1 MKNAIVLVSMRRKNK
16 ILVGVL
22 LGLGIL
28 FISVVY
34 LSKLNIAVLQPAGI
48 VGEKERNLIY
58 VSLLLAL
65 VVVVPVFI
73 LLFTFIWKYREGN
86 TKAKY
91 EPNFGSS
98 RKLESIW
105 WGIPFAIIFI
115 LSIITWKSSH
125 DLDPFKQL
133 NSTAKPL
140 NVQVVALQWKWLF
153 IYPEQNIA
161 SVNFMQ
167 MPVNTPVNFEITSDA
182 PMNSFWIPQ
191 LGGQI
196 YAMSGMSTHL
206 HLMAGKSGDFDGR
219 SANISGKGFSKM
231 TFTARAGS
239 LDSFNDWVGRVKSSN
254 SQLNLSSYATLSKPG
269 EYKHAAY
276 YSSVDKNLYDG
287 VVSKYMAPKTIPT
300 DEHEHGAAL

>member
-1 MKNAIVLVSMRRKNK
+1 MSRKYK
-16 ILVGVL
+16 ILAGVL
-22 LGLGIL
+22 LGLGFL

-34 LSKLNIAVLQPAGI
+34 LGKVNIAVLQPAGV

-58 VSLLLAL
+58 ISLLLAII
-65 VVVVPVFI
+65 VVVPVFI
-73 LLFTFIWKYREGN
+73 MLFMFSWKYREGN

-91 EPNFGSS
+91 QPDFDSN
-98 RKLESIW
+98 RKLEAIW
-105 WGIPFAIIFI
+105 WGVPFTIIFI
-115 LSIITWKSSH
+115 LSVITWNSSH
-125 DLDPFKQL
+125 DLDPLKQI
-133 NSTAKPL
+133 SSSAKPL

-153 IYPEQNIA
+153 IYPEQDIA

-196 YAMSGMSTHL
+196 YAMSGMTTHL

-231 TFTARAGS
+231 TFTARAS
-239 LDSFNDWVGRVKSSN
+239 SNENFNDWVGKVKIAN
-254 SQLNLSSYATLSKPG
+254 NQLNLNSYNELAKPS
-269 EYKHAAY
+269 ENNQVKY
-276 YSSVDKNLYDG
+276 YSSVNPQLYDG
-287 VVSKYMAPKTIPT
+287 IVSKYLAPKNTHLEE
-300 DEHEHGAAL
+300 DSHDHGMEM

>member
-1 MKNAIVLVSMRRKNK
+1 MSRKYK
-16 ILVGVL
+16 ILAGVL
-22 LGLGIL
+22 LGLGFL

-34 LSKLNIAVLQPAGI
+34 LGKVNIAVLQPAGV

-58 VSLLLAL
+58 ISLLLAII
-65 VVVVPVFI
+65 VVVPVFI
-73 LLFTFIWKYREGN
+73 MLFMFSWKYREGN

-91 EPNFGSS
+91 QPDFDSN
-98 RKLESIW
+98 RKLEAIW
-105 WGIPFAIIFI
+105 WGVPFTIIFI
-115 LSIITWKSSH
+115 LSVITWNSSH
-125 DLDPFKQL
+125 DLDPLKQI
-133 NSTAKPL
+133 SSSAKPL

-153 IYPEQNIA
+153 IYPEQDIA

-196 YAMSGMSTHL
+196 YAMSGMTTHL

-231 TFTARAGS
+231 TFTARAS
-239 LDSFNDWVGRVKSSN
+239 SNENFNDWVGKVKIAN
-254 SQLNLSSYATLSKPG
+254 NQLNLNSYNELAKPS
-269 EYKHAAY
+269 ENNQVKY
-276 YSSVDKNLYDG
+276 YSSVNSQLYDG
-287 VVSKYMAPKTIPT
+287 IVSKYLAPTNT
-300 DEHEHGAAL
+300 HLEEDSHDHGMEM

>member
-1 MKNAIVLVSMRRKNK
+1 MSRKYK
-16 ILVGVL
+16 ILAGVL
-22 LGLGIL
+22 LGLGFL

-34 LSKLNIAVLQPAGI
+34 LGKVNIAVLQPAGV

-58 VSLLLAL
+58 ISLLLAII
-65 VVVVPVFI
+65 VVVPVFI
-73 LLFTFIWKYREGN
+73 MLFMFSWKYREGN

-91 EPNFGSS
+91 QPDFDSN
-98 RKLESIW
+98 RKLEAIW
-105 WGIPFAIIFI
+105 WGVPFTIIFI
-115 LSIITWKSSH
+115 LSVITWNSSH
-125 DLDPFKQL
+125 DLDPLKQI
-133 NSTAKPL
+133 SSSAKPL

-153 IYPEQNIA
+153 IYPEQDIA

-196 YAMSGMSTHL
+196 YAMSGMTTHL

-231 TFTARAGS
+231 TFTARAS
-239 LDSFNDWVGRVKSSN
+239 SNENFNDWVGKVKIAN
-254 SQLNLSSYATLSKPG
+254 NQLNLNSYNELAKPS
-269 EYKHAAY
+269 ENNQVKY
-276 YSSVDKNLYDG
+276 YSSVNSQLYDG
-287 VVSKYMAPKTIPT
+287 IVSKYLAPKNTHLEE
-300 DEHEHGAAL
+300 DSHDHGMEM

>member
-1 MKNAIVLVSMRRKNK
+1 MSRKYK
-16 ILVGVL
+16 ILAGVL
-22 LGLGIL
+22 LGLGFL

-34 LSKLNIAVLQPAGI
+34 LGKVNIAVLQPAGV

-58 VSLLLAL
+58 ISLLLAII
-65 VVVVPVFI
+65 VVVPVFI
-73 LLFTFIWKYREGN
+73 MLFMFSWKYREGN

-91 EPNFGSS
+91 QPDFDSN
-98 RKLESIW
+98 RKLEAIW
-105 WGIPFAIIFI
+105 WGVPFTIIFI
-115 LSIITWKSSH
+115 LSVITWNSSH
-125 DLDPFKQL
+125 DLDPLKQI
-133 NSTAKPL
+133 SSSAKPL

-153 IYPEQNIA
+153 IYPELDIA

-196 YAMSGMSTHL
+196 YAMSGMTTHL

-231 TFTARAGS
+231 TFTARAS
-239 LDSFNDWVGRVKSSN
+239 SNENFNDWVGKVKIAN
-254 SQLNLSSYATLSKPG
+254 NQLNLNSYNELAKPS
-269 EYKHAAY
+269 ENNQVKY
-276 YSSVDKNLYDG
+276 YSSVNSQLYDG
-287 VVSKYMAPKTIPT
+287 IVSKYLAPKNTHLEE
-300 DEHEHGAAL
+300 DSHDHGMEM